1 MIKMNAGKKTKNK
14 DNKGNFKNFMRRARA
29 DCKSAVTD
37 FGGPNPP
44 LPTTKSTFFYLKE
57 RAFCMFYGKKCII
70 CAYSMLATHCVNA
83 TNKAKWGKSG
93 EKYYSKS

>member
-1 MIKMNAGKKTKNK
+1 MIKMNERKKTKNK

-44 LPTTKSTFFYLKE
+44 LPTKKLHYLYQKV
-57 RAFCMFYGKKCII
+57 M
-70 CAYSMLATHCVNA
+70 
-83 TNKAKWGKSG
+83 
-93 EKYYSKS
+93 

>member
-1 MIKMNAGKKTKNK
+1 MIKINERKKTKNK

-44 LPTTKSTFFYLKE
+44 LPTKKLHYLYQKVMQFFL
-57 RAFCMFYGKKCII
+57 F
-70 CAYSMLATHCVNA
+70 S
-83 TNKAKWGKSG
+83 AKTVLFVLTQCLQHVV
-93 EKYYSKS
+93 